1 MAVTLGFLGFGEV
14 GYYMAKGLK
23 TAGFGRIVAF
33 DKAAADGGPFARTI
47 GSRAEEAGV
56 ELVSSL
62 QDMLGLAEVVVSA
75 LPAKYSLSAAREAA
89 GYTTAARL
97 FVDVS
102 TAKPSEKREMEGL
115 FAGKGILFA
124 DGAMLGPLPTYGHT
138 VPILASGSGA
148 AQWAEM
154 MTPFG
159 MKIDLAEGPAGAA
172 SSIKLVRSVFMKGLE
187 ALLVETFL
195 FAKKSGAEEIVLESL
210 AETLNVP
217 FQNTARRMIAA
228 DLVHAERRAFEVGES
243 VELMK
248 DLGIEPIMAEAVIR
262 RLKKSAA
269 LGTREELGG
278 VPPKSLPE
286 VYEIWRTKGHC

>member
-102 TAKPSEKREMEGL
+102 TAKPRKRGRWNNFLTEW
-115 FAGKGILFA
+115 ASC
-124 DGAMLGPLPTYGHT
+124 LPTE
-138 VPILASGSGA
+138 PCS
-148 AQWAEM
+148 
-154 MTPFG
+154 
-159 MKIDLAEGPAGAA
+159 
-172 SSIKLVRSVFMKGLE
+172 
-187 ALLVETFL
+187 ALFPPTGTLFL
-195 FAKKSGAEEIVLESL
+195 FLPREAEPP
-210 AETLNVP
+210 NG
-217 FQNTARRMIAA
+217 RR
-228 DLVHAERRAFEVGES
+228 
-243 VELMK
+243 
-248 DLGIEPIMAEAVIR
+248 
-262 RLKKSAA
+262 
-269 LGTREELGG
+269 
-278 VPPKSLPE
+278 
-286 VYEIWRTKGHC
+286 